1 MSDKIRWGILGTG
14 LIAGKFA
21 TGLAVLPDAELMAV
35 SSRSK
40 ETAMEAALRSSVEG
54 RWVTI
59 EGVRGS
65 DGQ

>member
-21 TGLAVLPDAELMAV
+21 AGRAVLPDAALVAV
-35 SSRSK
+35 GSRSK
-40 ETAMEAALRSSVEG
+40 ETAMEAALHSSVEG